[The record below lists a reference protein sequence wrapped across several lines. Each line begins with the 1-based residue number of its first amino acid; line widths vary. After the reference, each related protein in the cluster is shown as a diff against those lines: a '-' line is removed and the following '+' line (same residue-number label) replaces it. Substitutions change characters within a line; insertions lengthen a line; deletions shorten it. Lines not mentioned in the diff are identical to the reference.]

1 MQNSTRPLT
10 FILKEFNQLDLCEL
24 YSLLQLRNEVFVVE
38 QNCPYQDLDNKD
50 FVAHHLLIYSQEE
63 LVAYARL
70 FCSGISFA
78 EASIGRIITSKKV
91 RSSGMGKILME
102 KSIQSLYELYGFQPI
117 RIGAQCYAI
126 PFYQKFG
133 FETDGDMYLEDG
145 IEHIEMC
152 KKN

>member
-70 FCSGISFA
+70 FRSGISFA

-102 KSIQSLYELYGFQPI
+102 KSIQSLYELYGVQPI

-133 FETDGDMYLEDG
+133 FETNGDMYLEDG
-145 IEHIEMC
+145 IEHIEM
-152 KKN
+152 